1 MDLLTL
7 PEAPRLPVLDEAG
20 EHVGALPVG
29 RIFCVGRNYGDHARE
44 MGHDPDLE
52 PPFFFSK
59 FASSL
64 SLGPDHALPTFS
76 EDVHHEVELVL
87 ALGARLE
94 NATEAEAR
102 GAVVAAGVALDLTA
116 RDRQA
121 EAKAAGR
128 PWFVAKGFDG
138 AAPCGALKAGG
149 VPPMSARI
157 ELSVNGNVRQSGRLD
172 QMLWAPGPLLAKLSA
187 LFALQPGDLIF
198 TGTPAGVGPLR
209 SGDRFEGRIDGLP
222 PLLGVVV

>member
-1 MDLLTL
+1 MNITL
-7 PEAPRLPVLDEAG
+7 PEAPSLPVVDEQGTAAG
-20 EHVGALPVG
+20 AFPVG

-44 MGHDPDLE
+44 MGHDPDQE

-64 SLGPDHALPTFS
+64 SLGPDYALPAFS

-87 ALGARLE
+87 GLGARLE
-94 NATEAEAR
+94 NATEAEAL

-128 PWFVAKGFDG
+128 PWLLAKGFDG
-138 AAPCGALKAGG
+138 AAPCGALKFGG
-149 VPPMSARI
+149 VPPLSAGI
-157 ELSVNGNVRQSGRLD
+157 ALTVNGNLRQEGTLD
-172 QMLWAPGPLLAKLSA
+172 QMLWPPGPLLAKLSA
-187 LFALQPGDLIF
+187 LFVLQPGDLIF

-209 SGDRFEGRIDGLP
+209 AGDRFEGRIDGLP
-222 PLLGVVV
+222 PLLGVIV

>member
-1 MDLLTL
+1 MDITL
-7 PEAPRLPVLDEAG
+7 PEAPSLPVVDEQGTAAG
-20 EHVGALPVG
+20 AFPVG

-64 SLGPDHALPTFS
+64 SLGPDHALPAFS

-94 NATEAEAR
+94 SASEAEAVS
-102 GAVVAAGVALDLTA
+102 AVVAAGVALDLTA

-128 PWFVAKGFDG
+128 PWLVAKGFDG
-138 AAPCGALKAGG
+138 AAPCGALRAGG
-149 VPPMSARI
+149 VPPLSARI
-157 ELSVNGNVRQSGRLD
+157 ALTVNGNLRQEGTLD

-187 LFALQPGDLIF
+187 LFVLQPGDMIF

-209 SGDRFEGRIDGLP
+209 AGDRFEGRIDGLP
-222 PLLGVVV
+222 PLLGVIV

>member
-1 MDLLTL
+1 MHITL
-7 PEAPRLPVLDEAG
+7 PEAPSLPVVDEQETAAG
-20 EHVGALPVG
+20 TFPVG

-64 SLGPDHALPTFS
+64 SLGPDHALPSFS

-87 ALGARLE
+87 ALGSRLE
-94 NATEAEAR
+94 NATEAEAL

-128 PWFVAKGFDG
+128 PWLVAKGFDG
-138 AAPCGALKAGG
+138 AAPCGALKFGG
-149 VPPMSARI
+149 VPPLSAGI
-157 ELSVNGNVRQSGRLD
+157 ALTVNGNLRQEGTLD
-172 QMLWAPGPLLAKLSA
+172 QMLWPPGPLLAKLSA
-187 LFALQPGDLIF
+187 LFVLQPGDLIF

-209 SGDRFEGRIDGLP
+209 AGDRFEGRIDGLP
-222 PLLGVVV
+222 PLLGVIV

>member
-1 MDLLTL
+1 MDITL
-7 PEAPRLPVLDEAG
+7 PEAPSLPVVDEQGTAAG
-20 EHVGALPVG
+20 AFPVG

-44 MGHDPDLE
+44 MGHDPDQE

-64 SLGPDHALPTFS
+64 SLGPDHVLPAFS

-87 ALGARLE
+87 GLGARLE
-94 NATEAEAR
+94 NATEAEAL

-128 PWFVAKGFDG
+128 PWLVAKGFDG
-138 AAPCGALKAGG
+138 AAPCGVLKAGG
-149 VPPMSARI
+149 VPPLSARI
-157 ELSVNGNVRQSGRLD
+157 ALTVNGNLRQEGTLD
-172 QMLWAPGPLLAKLSA
+172 QMLWPPGPLLAKLSA
-187 LFALQPGDLIF
+187 LFVLQPGDLIF

-209 SGDRFEGRIDGLP
+209 VGDRFEGRIDGLP
-222 PLLGVVV
+222 PLLGVIV

>member
-1 MDLLTL
+1 MDITL
-7 PEAPRLPVLDEAG
+7 PEAPSLPVVDEQGTAAG
-20 EHVGALPVG
+20 AFPVG

-44 MGHDPDLE
+44 MGPDPDLE
-52 PPFFFSK
+52 PPCFFSK

-64 SLGPDHALPTFS
+64 SLGPDHALPAFS

-94 NATEAEAR
+94 SASEAEAVS
-102 GAVVAAGVALDLTA
+102 AVVAAGVALDLTA

-128 PWFVAKGFDG
+128 PWLVAKGFDG
-138 AAPCGALKAGG
+138 AAPCGALRAGG
-149 VPPMSARI
+149 VPPLSARI
-157 ELSVNGNVRQSGRLD
+157 ALTVNGNLRQEGTLD

-187 LFALQPGDLIF
+187 LFVLQPGDMIF

-209 SGDRFEGRIDGLP
+209 AGDRFEGRIDGLP
-222 PLLGVVV
+222 PLLGVIV

>member
-1 MDLLTL
+1 MNITL
-7 PEAPRLPVLDEAG
+7 PETPSLPVVDEQGAAAG
-20 EHVGALPVG
+20 IFPVG

-64 SLGPDHALPTFS
+64 SLGPDHALPAFS

-87 ALGARLE
+87 ALGSRLE
-94 NATEAEAR
+94 NATEADAL

-128 PWFVAKGFDG
+128 PWLMAKGFDG

-149 VPPMSARI
+149 VPPLSGRI
-157 ELSVNGNVRQSGRLD
+157 SLMVNGNLRQEGALD

-187 LFALQPGDLIF
+187 LFVLQPGDLIF

-209 SGDRFEGRIDGLP
+209 AGDRFEGRIDGLP
-222 PLLGVVV
+222 PLLGVIV

>member
-1 MDLLTL
+1 MNITL
-7 PEAPRLPVLDEAG
+7 PEAPSLPVVDEQGAAAG
-20 EHVGALPVG
+20 SFPVG

-64 SLGPDHALPTFS
+64 SLGPDHALPAFS

-87 ALGARLE
+87 ALGSRLE
-94 NATEAEAR
+94 NATEAEAL

-128 PWFVAKGFDG
+128 PWLVAKGFDG
-138 AAPCGALKAGG
+138 AAPCGVLKAGG
-149 VPPMSARI
+149 VPPLSARI
-157 ELSVNGNVRQSGRLD
+157 ALTVNGNLRQEGALD
-172 QMLWAPGPLLAKLSA
+172 QMLWPPGPLLAKLSA
-187 LFALQPGDLIF
+187 LFVLEPGDLIF

-209 SGDRFEGRIDGLP
+209 AGDRIEGRIDGLP
-222 PLLGVVV
+222 PLLGVIV